1 MNDYKPM
8 FIPLEHNDFRALSK
22 QQAEDFFQWYIR
34 QSKNRIRQL
43 CKYIQTTSKSTFC
56 CNYTPESLVDL
67 WNWFEDQ
74 ICIVK
79 KTEDEYQAE
88 LKQFPE
94 WVADSISRD
103 KFTVQALAIIT
114 DISFYFAE
122 TFIKYNPTIRWGYF
136 TKPKNEAYVNM
147 PVLLGFK
154 ADMKLDPRR
163 VVYICAQKSSEQRDK
178 NRLIHAYQTWAEFI
192 EK

>member
-1 MNDYKPM
+1 MELVWISNLYS
-8 FIPLEHNDFRALSK
+8 E
-22 QQAEDFFQWYIR
+22 
-34 QSKNRIRQL
+34 KN
-43 CKYIQTTSKSTFC
+43 
-56 CNYTPESLVDL
+56 
-67 WNWFEDQ
+67 
-74 ICIVK
+74 
-79 KTEDEYQAE
+79 EDEYQAE

-103 KFTVQALAIIT
+103 KFTVQTLAIIT

-122 TFIKYNPTIRWGYF
+122 TFIKCNPTIRWGYF
-136 TKPKNEAYVNM
+136 TKPKNEVYVNM

-163 VVYICAQKSSEQRDK
+163 VVYICAQKSSEQHDK